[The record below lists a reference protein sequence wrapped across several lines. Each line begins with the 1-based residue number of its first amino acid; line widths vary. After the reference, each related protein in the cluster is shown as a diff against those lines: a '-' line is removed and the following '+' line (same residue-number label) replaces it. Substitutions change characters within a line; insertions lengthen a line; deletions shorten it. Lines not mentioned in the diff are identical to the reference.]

1 MAPQVDVTRSSLLT
15 QSQVWDQ
22 QSDGMRN
29 IVSAISDNQVS
40 DAASIVQS
48 QGGTVF
54 AGVGISQDYPLFR
67 SPLSAY
73 TQVCSEYSKLCGQGQ
88 KQMQRIGEA
97 LVQAYHNYDATEAA
111 NIASA
116 NNAG

>member
-1 MAPQVDVTRSSLLT
+1 MGPQVDVQRSSLLT

-22 QSDGMRN
+22 QSEAMGS
-29 IVSAISDNQVS
+29 IVTAINDNQVS

-54 AGVGISQDYPLFR
+54 ASVGISQDYPLFR
-67 SPLSAY
+67 EPISAY
-73 TQVCSEYSKLCGQGQ
+73 EQVCSEYGKLCGQGQ
-88 KQMQRIGEA
+88 KQMQRIDEA
-97 LVQAYHNYDATEAA
+97 LAAAYKNYDATEAA

-116 NNAG
+116 SNAA

>member
-1 MAPQVDVTRSSLLT
+1 MGPQVDVQRNSLLK

-22 QSDGMRN
+22 QSEAMGN
-29 IVSAISDNQVS
+29 IVTAISDNQVS
-40 DAASIVQS
+40 DAASIVKS

-54 AGVGISQDYPLFR
+54 SGVGISQDYPLFR
-67 SPLSAY
+67 EPLSAY
-73 TQVCSEYSKLCGQGQ
+73 AQVSAEYSKLCGQGQ
-88 KQMQRIGEA
+88 KQMQRIDEA
-97 LVQAYHNYDATEAA
+97 LVQAYKNYDATEAA

>member
-1 MAPQVDVTRSSLLT
+1 MGPQVDVQRDSLLK

-22 QSDGMRN
+22 QSEAMGS
-29 IVSAISDNQVS
+29 IVTAINDNQVS

-54 AGVGISQDYPLFR
+54 SGVGISQDYPLFR
-67 SPLSAY
+67 EPLSAY
-73 TQVCSEYSKLCGQGQ
+73 AQVSSEYSKLCGQGQ
-88 KQMQRIGEA
+88 KQMQRIDEA
-97 LVQAYHNYDATEAA
+97 LVQAYKNYDATEAA